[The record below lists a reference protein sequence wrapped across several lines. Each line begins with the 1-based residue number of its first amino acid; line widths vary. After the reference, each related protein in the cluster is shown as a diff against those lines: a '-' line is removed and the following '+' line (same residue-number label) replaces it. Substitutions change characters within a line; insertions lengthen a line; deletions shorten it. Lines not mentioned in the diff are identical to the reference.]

1 MTKYQS
7 LINACFK
14 SAYNQQKQGK
24 FKEVDTYVVVDGRQ
38 AGPLS
43 SAELRVLVKNGSLTP
58 DTLVW
63 TQGYPDWIQAQFVP
77 HVNKLF
83 LLQEKKKTDNSR
95 QANTNPLLS
104 DIVAAIVQLG
114 YTKQEAQHVAME
126 ITTQKPDI
134 SLQDAIKLAL
144 KRIKVL

>member
-14 SAYNQQKQGK
+14 SAQKQQKQGK
-24 FKEVDTYVVVDGRQ
+24 SKEIDTYVVVEGWL

-43 SAELRVLVKNGSLTP
+43 SVELKVLVKSGIITP

-77 HVNKLF
+77 HVNNLF
-83 LLQEKKKTDNSR
+83 LLQEEKKAISPKLTKTS
-95 QANTNPLLS
+95 PLLS
-104 DIVAAIVQLG
+104 DLVAVIIQLG
-114 YTKQEAQHVAME
+114 YSKQVAQKVAME
-126 ITTQKPDI
+126 ITSQNPNI
-134 SLQDAIKLAL
+134 SIQDAIKQAL
-144 KRIKVL
+144 KRI

>member
-14 SAYNQQKQGK
+14 SAQKQQKQGK
-24 FKEVDTYVVVDGRQ
+24 SKEIDTYVVVEGRQ

-43 SAELRVLVKNGSLTP
+43 SAELKVLVKNGSLTP

-63 TQGYPDWIQAQFVP
+63 TQGYHDWEQAQFVP

-83 LLQEKKKTDNSR
+83 LLQEKKKTISPKF
-95 QANTNPLLS
+95 AKANPLLS
-104 DIVAAIVQLG
+104 DLVAAIIQLG
-114 YTKQEAQHVAME
+114 YSKQAAQHVAEE

-134 SLQDAIKLAL
+134 TLQEAIKLAL
-144 KRIKVL
+144 KRIYAN